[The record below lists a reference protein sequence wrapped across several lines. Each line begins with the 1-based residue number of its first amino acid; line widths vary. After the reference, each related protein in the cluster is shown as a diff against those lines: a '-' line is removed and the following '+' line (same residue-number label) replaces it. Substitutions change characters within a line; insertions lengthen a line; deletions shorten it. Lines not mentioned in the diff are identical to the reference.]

1 MKEYVT
7 ALIFVSCAEE
17 ISTADVSSFFYEQ
30 EHGRRWSGWRMETKK
45 IFWPAS

>member
-17 ISTADVSSFFYEQ
+17 ISTADVSSFFMNK
-30 EHGRRWSGWRMETKK
+30 SMEVDG
-45 IFWPAS
+45 ADEV